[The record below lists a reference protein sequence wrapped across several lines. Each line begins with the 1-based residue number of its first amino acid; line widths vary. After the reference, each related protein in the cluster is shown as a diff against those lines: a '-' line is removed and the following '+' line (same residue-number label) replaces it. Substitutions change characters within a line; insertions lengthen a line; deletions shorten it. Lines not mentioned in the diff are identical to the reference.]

1 MWLHGFC
8 PCCSI
13 TYYSSIYPP
22 SLSPCDQPLLPP
34 PSPVLQDQTPAVFS
48 HNLDPLPS
56 SLTVN
61 YNMSMMGRTKED
73 IRYAYIRIPKRALTT
88 DELLNIKSKCNV
100 DSGVPLQLFVQVNT
114 TNGSQ
119 DVMSLES
126 TAKLQEH
133 DVGQEKWVEF
143 SDITHRFGE
152 WLEES
157 VSSTDFEIAHTRII
171 VGSGDCYNRL
181 NPTEL
186 GFGETIKGSPYIV
199 VFAKSDDSEEA
210 IIKAG
215 LTELA
220 AEATANRNKRQVDGA
235 QGENSG
241 DTTLP
246 LPSFNSSQY
255 SDPCRLY
262 SHSVS

>member
-1 MWLHGFC
+1 MHVYTHLLN
-8 PCCSI
+8 PLV
-13 TYYSSIYPP
+13 TTT
-22 SLSPCDQPLLPP
+22 SLL
-34 PSPVLQDQTPAVFS
+34 PSPVLQDQSQAVFS

-61 YNMSMMGRTKED
+61 YNMSMMRRTKEN
-73 IRYAYIRIPKRALTT
+73 IRYAFIRIPKRALTT
-88 DELLNIKSKCNV
+88 DELVSIKGQCDV
-100 DSGVPLQLFVQVNT
+100 DSGLQLQLYVQVNT

-126 TAKLQEH
+126 TTKLS
-133 DVGQEKWVEF
+133 GQDIGEEKWVEF
-143 SDITHRFGE
+143 SDITHRFEE

-157 VSSTDFEIAHTRII
+157 VTLTDFEVAHTRII
-171 VGSGDCYNRL
+171 VGSGDCYNHL

-186 GFGETIKGSPYIV
+186 GFGETTKGGPYIV

-220 AEATANRNKRQVDGA
+220 AEATANRNKRQVDSA
-235 QGENSG
+235 QSENSG

-246 LPSFNSSQY
+246 LPSFNTSLY